1 MRAALSEALGD
12 LRRTMPLTDES
23 RLSDAQLLERFLAA
37 RDEAAFAA
45 LVRRHGPMVLGVCR
59 RVLRHHHDA
68 EDAFQAAFLVLARK
82 AAAVRRESLGNWLY
96 TVAYHAALEARAAA
110 ARRRARERQVETMPH
125 PEVPPAPANDWR
137 PLLDRELHR
146 LPEKYRAA
154 VVLCDLEG
162 KSRKEAAGELGIAEG
177 TLSSRLATARGMLA
191 RRLARCGVSLAGG
204 IVAVGLAQ
212 EATAAVP
219 SSLVNATV
227 QAAALVAAGG
237 AAAVATP
244 AAGLMK
250 GVLKA
255 MLWTKLKIVVAAAM
269 VTAVLGAGSL
279 VYRAAGQPAA
289 PEEKPATDPEALRK
303 ENELLRLNI
312 QVLLEKI
319 RSLEAELAALKG
331 QPGEAAQP
339 TAKLPTAVDS
349 AKPMPKPT
357 RSGLTRQS
365 NIAGSQNN
373 LKQLGL
379 AFHNYADTY
388 GGKFPP
394 AAIAHPPGKPL
405 LSWRVA
411 LLPWLEQD
419 RLYKE
424 FHLDEPWD
432 SEHNKKL
439 LDQMPKVFELPGVAM
454 KQRGLTVY
462 QVFVGR
468 DALFENTRQR
478 RFPAEITDGTS
489 NTILVVEAAEA
500 VPWTKP
506 ADIPFG
512 DKDPR
517 TQIGGWYGDYVNI
530 GMCDG
535 SVRRM
540 ELKKISQE
548 TLRNAIMPNDGNVL
562 GPDW

>member
-1 MRAALSEALGD
+1 
-12 LRRTMPLTDES
+12 MPLTDES
-23 RLSDAQLLERFLAA
+23 QLSDAQLLERFLAT
-37 RDEAAFAA
+37 REEAAFAA

-59 RVLRHHHDA
+59 RVLRHHQDA

-82 AAAVRRESLGNWLY
+82 AAAVRRETLGNWLY
-96 TVAYHAALEARAAA
+96 TVAYRAALEARAAA
-110 ARRRARERQVETMPH
+110 ARRRARERQVETMPD
-125 PEVPPAPANDWR
+125 PEVPPPDVQDWR

-146 LPEKYRAA
+146 LPEIYRAA

-162 KSRKEAAGELGIAEG
+162 KSRKEAAGELGIVEG
-177 TLSSRLATARGMLA
+177 TLSSRLAKARGLLAWRLA
-191 RRLARCGVSLAGG
+191 RRGVSLAGG
-204 IVAVGLAQ
+204 VLAVGLAR

-219 SSLVNATV
+219 ASLVNVTV
-227 QAAALVAAGG
+227 QSAALVAAGG
-237 AAAVATP
+237 MAAVATP
-244 AAGLMK
+244 AAGLGK

-255 MLWTKLKIVVAAAM
+255 MLWTKVKFVVAAAM
-269 VTAVLGAGSL
+269 VTAVVGAGGL

-289 PEEKPATDPEALRK
+289 EEKPAPDPEALRK

-319 RSLEAELAALKG
+319 RTLEAELAAVQGKADG
-331 QPGEAAQP
+331 AAQP
-339 TAKLPTAVDS
+339 TPPTKPTAGL
-349 AKPMPKPT
+349 KQQ
-357 RSGLTRQS
+357 SGIIR
-365 NIAGSQNN
+365 SQNN
-373 LKQLGL
+373 LKQIGL

-388 GGKFPP
+388 GGKFPA
-394 AAIAHPPGKPL
+394 AAICDRQGKPL

-419 RLYKE
+419 ALYRA

-439 LDQMPKVFELPGVAM
+439 LEQMPKIFELPGVAM
-454 KQRGLTVY
+454 KQRGTTAY
-462 QVFVGR
+462 EVFVGK
-468 DALFENTRQR
+468 DALFEGHRQR

-489 NTILVVEAAEA
+489 NTILAVEAADP

-506 ADIPFG
+506 AEIPYG

-517 TQIGGWYGDYVNI
+517 TQIGGWYGDEVNI
-530 GMCDG
+530 LMCDG
-535 SVRRM
+535 SVRKIDR
-540 ELKKISQE
+540 KKVSEE

-562 GPDW
+562 GKDW